1 MALCVRRLVLAAT
14 LAAVVALLLCTSSA
28 PVARAA
34 GKDDFTPEQ
43 RTNTLKVLQAFGVRS
58 LSLEEY
64 IKCYSSAVSLWMD
77 SVDYAGTLPE
87 MPAGVDYKHVVITQ
101 LDFSAKGQRLSGTL
115 PASWSSMT
123 SLMSLWLEGCE
134 RVTGTLPASWSSMK
148 ALSSLNLHGTQVSG
162 SLPPQWSSMA
172 SLTLLDLQGAKVSG
186 SLPSEWREMKSAEVL
201 QLQDCDLS
209 GSLPSSWSAM
219 PKLREVLLSGN
230 HFCGCV
236 PQSWTSTQRIAVTIE
251 DEHKGRNCK
260 LENKCRQA
268 APTTTAT
275 PTATPTLAPETEC
288 EVDGCEVCEGDSAA
302 RCARC
307 REGYFLTSEKTCR
320 ANGDGGVAAG
330 RRDSTHRWS
339 CALCCEALVSVP
351 SLPCRRNRAATTAAT
366 LPRRTVPP
374 DADAGPAELTS
385 AAAASCRDA
394 EACATTGDADA
405 LLLPAPR
412 LDRPAVGWAPLPWRR
427 AMSAGVVRLPHP
439 RHSRALLC
447 FVVRD
452 PVVCAVARP
461 RTPTLPCPAYASS
474 PLLWEVRAHAPPS
487 GFARSWL
494 VKGRAVPSTVGAGEL
509 LAARS
514 LDLTFSALHELLG
527 DAQRCDRVARTFMPA
542 AGLHRAG
549 GMAFSARATATAA
562 GCEAAAPLSAWSG
575 ADGTHVGCGGPH
587 GWTADPRSR
596 PAASSMCSATPHRWA
611 GWARAAAARP
621 LLLRGCVGVPESDG
635 VLRRLC
641 EAREVGGSVSA
652 QTASCDAPA
661 DSRHGAHHRPSES
674 VAYVPV
680 RLHAALAVACGLAD
694 PAAAPACSPT
704 AAAKPRTEGGA
715 PWAWRGRTTGLAM
728 AARRT
733 ACAEREAWPAA
744 AAVAPDAAPRM
755 ILYAWD
761 EEWVSPM
768 QEGYLHQQRLEQ
780 VCFAPLSAYGMVP
793 GSYCDPLLY
802 NTKSTSPFRWHV
814 ANVQGDIVG
823 HWYMDADELF
833 RIKDWQPRNPDDP
846 LEMFPRPPQM
856 LLRWDES
863 VDEHGNR
870 AFRYRYD
877 YDMMG
882 PTGKWEAYPR
892 YPFSHLYHGGPDQHG
907 RAEGYGFQ
915 QGHLLRCDEAE
926 EEVLRR
932 IMEGEDRE
940 WEMVKRTEAVQEPWS
955 YPGKI
960 RPRDFEGAVERA
972 KARFRERVRHGKETD
987 PSEDPEYDLA
997 QASEYVEPRD
1007 GRRAEWRHLWASGRK
1022 PGESLPF
1029 QVTFNDGL
1037 CFEENEGG
1045 PPAHPAA
1052 HYEATPKGAPHGRYE
1067 DADAAAARAAEAAH
1081 KAACEQSLSE
1091 AMERHRR
1098 LFGDTSGEP
1107 SGPRAPL
1114 PTGCRPMRCAPGP
1127 PLPSGRR
1134 RSSAPEQ

>member
-28 PVARAA
+28 PVTRAVEENELTEA
-34 GKDDFTPEQ
+34 E
-43 RTNTLKVLQAFGVRS
+43 RSNTLKVLQAFGRAIPE
-58 LSLEEY
+58 LGKKWIGNDFCAWEY

-77 SVDYAGTLPE
+77 SVDYAGSLPE
-87 MPAGVDYKHVVITQ
+87 MPADVDYTNVVITL
-101 LDFSAKGQRLSGTL
+101 LDFSAMGQRLSGML

-123 SLMSLWLEGCE
+123 SLVSLWLEGCE
-134 RVTGTLPASWSSMK
+134 RVTGTLPASWSSMTS
-148 ALSSLNLHGTQVSG
+148 LSDLNLHGTQVSG
-162 SLPPQWSSMA
+162 SLPPQWSSMTSLA
-172 SLTLLDLQGAKVSG
+172 TLSLRLTKVSGSLPPQWSSMTSLTLLDLQGAKVSG
-186 SLPSEWREMKSAEVL
+186 SLPSEWSGMKSAEVL
-201 QLQDCDLS
+201 KLQDCDLS

-236 PQSWTSTQRIAVTIE
+236 PESWDRKAGLSVDIE
-251 DEHKGRNCK
+251 DEHKGSKCK
-260 LENKCRQA
+260 LGNQCR
-268 APTTTAT
+268 PKAT
-275 PTATPTLAPETEC
+275 PTPAPETEC

-320 ANGDGGVAAG
+320 ADRDGGVAAAE
-330 RRDSTHRWS
+330 DSTHRWS

-427 AMSAGVVRLPHP
+427 AMGAGVVRLPHH
-439 RHSRALLC
+439 RHGRALPC

-494 VKGRAVPSTVGAGEL
+494 VKGRAVPSAVGAGEL
-509 LAARS
+509 LAATP

-542 AGLHRAG
+542 AGLRRAG

-562 GCEAAAPLSAWSG
+562 GCEAAAPVARTG
-575 ADGTHVGCGGPH
+575 GRRADGTHVGCGGPR

-596 PAASSMCSATPHRWA
+596 PAALSMCSATPHRWA

-661 DSRHGAHHRPSES
+661 DSRHAVHHRPSES

-704 AAAKPRTEGGA
+704 AAA
-715 PWAWRGRTTGLAM
+715 
-728 AARRT
+728 
-733 ACAEREAWPAA
+733 
-744 AAVAPDAAPRM
+744 
-755 ILYAWD
+755 
-761 EEWVSPM
+761 
-768 QEGYLHQQRLEQ
+768 
-780 VCFAPLSAYGMVP
+780 
-793 GSYCDPLLY
+793 
-802 NTKSTSPFRWHV
+802 
-814 ANVQGDIVG
+814 
-823 HWYMDADELF
+823 
-833 RIKDWQPRNPDDP
+833 
-846 LEMFPRPPQM
+846 
-856 LLRWDES
+856 
-863 VDEHGNR
+863 
-870 AFRYRYD
+870 
-877 YDMMG
+877 
-882 PTGKWEAYPR
+882 
-892 YPFSHLYHGGPDQHG
+892 
-907 RAEGYGFQ
+907 
-915 QGHLLRCDEAE
+915 
-926 EEVLRR
+926 
-932 IMEGEDRE
+932 
-940 WEMVKRTEAVQEPWS
+940 
-955 YPGKI
+955 
-960 RPRDFEGAVERA
+960 
-972 KARFRERVRHGKETD
+972 
-987 PSEDPEYDLA
+987 
-997 QASEYVEPRD
+997 
-1007 GRRAEWRHLWASGRK
+1007 
-1022 PGESLPF
+1022 
-1029 QVTFNDGL
+1029 
-1037 CFEENEGG
+1037 
-1045 PPAHPAA
+1045 
-1052 HYEATPKGAPHGRYE
+1052 
-1067 DADAAAARAAEAAH
+1067 
-1081 KAACEQSLSE
+1081 
-1091 AMERHRR
+1091 
-1098 LFGDTSGEP
+1098 
-1107 SGPRAPL
+1107 
-1114 PTGCRPMRCAPGP
+1114 
-1127 PLPSGRR
+1127 
-1134 RSSAPEQ
+1134 